1 MTRYA
6 QLAVIALLAAGL
18 ATAGC
23 DDPEIDEDPVEQE
36 VDEPAVEDE
45 DDTEEHEEAE
55 LDEPDIDE
63 DMYVRA
69 AYEVRC
75 VDEQIEDDDE
85 ASEIRDE
92 IYARYGFTEESF
104 QEADDEMEGEESA
117 QVQIS
122 ARMEECDEEIAR
134 GFADE
139 GGDEVDEEMDEEEEE
154 ADESDDEAEDDGG
167 EEEAAAAEPAPE
179 PTPEPAMTG
188 TLNAGISGSDFEET
202 NLRLQIRSDFDISG
216 QLRGEREG
224 NSFMIP
230 ISGEVSE
237 GNSITASG
245 DRGGNNVEIDGRLSE
260 SGAEGRL
267 TGEVN
272 QRSFRLQYSAE

>member
-1 MTRYA
+1 MKRCA

-18 ATAGC
+18 VTAGC
-23 DDPEIDEDPVEQE
+23 DDPEIDDDPVEQE
-36 VDEPAVEDE
+36 EVDEPTVED
-45 DDTEEHEEAE
+45 DDAEEEEAE
-55 LDEPDIDE
+55 HDEPDIDE
-63 DMYVRA
+63 DMYIRA

-75 VDEQIEDDDE
+75 VDEMIEDDDE

-92 IYARYGFTEESF
+92 IYARYGFTEDSF
-104 QEADDEMEGEESA
+104 GEASEQMEGEESVEV
-117 QVQIS
+117 QVS

-134 GFADE
+134 SFADE
-139 GGDEVDEEMDEEEEE
+139 GADDPDEEMDEEE
-154 ADESDDEAEDDGG
+154 ADEQDEEAEDDADD
-167 EEEAAAAEPAPE
+167 EQAAAAEPAPE

-188 TLNAGISGSDFEET
+188 TLNADISGSDFENT
-202 NLRLQIRSDFDISG
+202 NLRLQIRRDFNVSG

-245 DRGGNNVEIDGRLSE
+245 DRGSNNVEIDGRLSE

-272 QRSFRLQYSAE
+272 QRSFRLQYSAQ